1 MSNCPCYQ
9 VVFCFLSGCC
19 RRNEVR
25 EKRTQPLVGR
35 CEFCAIVPIVVV
47 DVLTKHLQLQT
58 TKIVNLASYFV
69 TVLTEPATVIMLFN
83 CGYIK

>member
-19 RRNEVR
+19 RRNEVW

-35 CEFCAIVPIVVV
+35 CEFCAILPIVVV
-47 DVLTKHLQLQT
+47 DVLTNDLQRQAA
-58 TKIVNLASYFV
+58 KIVILASYFV
-69 TVLTEPATVIMLFN
+69 SVLTEPATVILLSN